1 MAVKKWAT
9 TNGTVWSFNGS
20 IVTSIVDSEN
30 PQGIPPSTIR
40 LKFSDPTY
48 NPTTQS
54 FDSNLVWT
62 QVSSSPNIWD
72 AWYGP
77 ISSEFKVSWAGF
89 FYNKFTDHT
98 NTVEVVGA
106 NFRGIHNVS
115 QLFEKCS
122 SLLRVGNID
131 FGDAIV
137 AQGMFAYCSNLRTV
151 GDIVILGSPIYDQG
165 GHVTYSVN
173 VYQMFQNCN
182 SLTTVGNIRID
193 YASSLESMFDSCGSL
208 TTVGTIYAPE
218 VLNIRNL
225 FDFCNSL
232 TSVQSITLSDT
243 ASIFDSAFFG
253 CQSLVSCP
261 IVSSMDNAVYCNSTF
276 YNCKAMTSFPVFSGS
291 QITDITNMF
300 GGCLSLTGTIPSYDF
315 RTVDKCGM
323 AFSGCRNISGG
334 ALATYNRFMS
344 YEIQPTQYENCFK
357 DCGIDT
363 QTGVLELSQ
372 IPTSWGGTMS

>member
-20 IVTSIVDSEN
+20 IVTSLVDSEN

-72 AWYGP
+72 AWFGP
-77 ISSEFKVSWAGF
+77 RSSEFKVSWAGF
-89 FYNKFTDHT
+89 FYNKFNDHT
-98 NTVEVVGA
+98 NIVEVVGA

-137 AQGMFAYCSNLRTV
+137 AQEMFAYCPKLRTV

-173 VYQMFQNCN
+173 VYQMFQHCN
-182 SLTTVGNIRID
+182 SLTTVGNIRLD
-193 YASSLESMFDSCGSL
+193 YASSMESMFYSCGSL
-208 TTVGTIYAPE
+208 NTVGTIYAPE
-218 VLNIRNL
+218 AINIQNL
-225 FDFCNSL
+225 FDSCNSL
-232 TSVQSITLSDT
+232 TSVQSMTLSDN
-243 ASIFDSAFFG
+243 AYIFDSAFYD

-261 IVSSMDNAVYCNSTF
+261 IVSSMDNAVNCYSTF
-276 YNCKAMTSFPVFSGS
+276 WNCKAMTSFPVFSGS
-291 QITDITNMF
+291 RITDITNMF
-300 GGCLSLTGTIPSYDF
+300 RECSSLTGTIPSYDF
-315 RTVDKCGM
+315 RNVDKCEK
-323 AFSGCRNISGG
+323 AFYGCRNISGG
-334 ALATYNRFMS
+334 ALAIYNRFMS
-344 YEIQPTQYENCFK
+344 YEIQPTSYANCFK
-357 DCGIDT
+357 LCGRDT
-363 QTGVLELSQ
+363 QTGYSDLTQ
-372 IPTSWGGTMS
+372 IPASWGGLS